1 MLSLRPHDEF
11 GIDRGDEVMAACVD
25 KLLDASEC
33 CAHVEAIDPD
43 AQDPHQALSLNQ
55 GA

>member
-1 MLSLRPHDEF
+1 
-11 GIDRGDEVMAACVD
+11 VMAARVD
-25 KLLDASEC
+25 QLLNARER